1 MTKEDSYKSYS
12 IVKLSFVASKFV
24 IKNIQ
29 PVVAIG
35 LLSMKV
41 QLMLILLCCFC
52 FIVGCVKK
60 ENFALQHFSNLS
72 TLAEAVGKVADEL
85 FSQYST
91 STNVVIANGYKV
103 SDFTNEFILKISNNL
118 FTYFHLVTTAGIKEL
133 KGKQWRSNVFVIR
146 DLSDLQE
153 FYKSIRPE
161 IFIFNGYFLVVLVC
175 KDIVNIQSIF
185 ELFWKLEI
193 YMVNVIYENDNGAI
207 IVKTFMPLSR
217 RSCNDTT
224 PVVINEFIN
233 GTFSKPIDSEFFPRK
248 MRNLNK
254 CPIRVS
260 IANNSEPNIFAKIQ
274 PNGSYQLSGRD
285 IHLINALA
293 QSMNFS
299 INYTYIGDDG
309 YFLDNGTGQGTLKAV
324 LNGTA
329 DLSITD
335 WFLTASRLKFFGATS
350 SYISGL
356 IVFIV
361 FGGRELSTFE
371 KLIFPFDFLLWAL
384 IVMCFIVG
392 YIIIGFVKTRSMR
405 MQNLLFGDDVKNPYL
420 NMFVGFIGGAQNILP
435 TGNCARIILMAF
447 LMYSMVIRT
456 IYQGSFFDLMQSKRH
471 HKEVQS
477 IDEMVRMDYKI
488 YLHPG
493 IADFFQGTEILR
505 KRY

>member
-1 MTKEDSYKSYS
+1 
-12 IVKLSFVASKFV
+12 
-24 IKNIQ
+24 
-29 PVVAIG
+29 
-35 LLSMKV
+35 MKV
-41 QLMLILLCCFC
+41 QITLSLTCCFWL
-52 FIVGCVKK
+52 IVKCVKE
-60 ENFALQHFSNLS
+60 ENFALHHFTNFS
-72 TLAEAVGKVADEL
+72 TLAEAVSKVADEL
-85 FSQYST
+85 FSRYST
-91 STNVVIANGYKV
+91 STNVVIAEKGNSYEV
-103 SDFTNEFILKISNNL
+103 SDFSNEFVLKTSFSL
-118 FTYFHLVTTAGIKEL
+118 LTYFHLVTTTGITEPN
-133 KGKQWRSNVFVIR
+133 GSQWRSNIFIIR

-153 FYKSIRPE
+153 FHGRIRPE
-161 IFIFNGYFLVVLVC
+161 IFTFNGYFLVVLVG
-175 KDIVNIQSIF
+175 KDIVNIQDIF
-185 ELFWKLEI
+185 ELFWRLEI
-193 YMVNVIYENDNGAI
+193 YMVNVIYENDQGTI
-207 IVKTFMPLSR
+207 IVETFMPLSKNN
-217 RSCNDTT
+217 CNDTT
-224 PVVINEFIN
+224 PVLINEYTN
-233 GTFSKPIDSEFFPRK
+233 GKFSKLIDEDFFPRK

-285 IHLINALA
+285 IDLINALA

-324 LNGTA
+324 LDGTA

-335 WFLTASRLKFFGATS
+335 WFLKASRLKFFGVTS
-350 SYISGL
+350 SYISGS

-371 KLIFPFDFLLWAL
+371 KLIFPFDDLLWIL

-405 MQNLLFGDDVKNPYL
+405 LQNLLFGDDVKSPYL
-420 NMFVGFIGGAQNILP
+420 NIFVGFIGGAQNILP
-435 TGNCARIILMAF
+435 TGNFARIILMAF

-471 HKEVQS
+471 HKVVQS
-477 IDEMVRMDYKI
+477 IDEMIRKDFKI
-488 YLHPG
+488 YLSPG
-493 IADFFQGTEILR
+493 MADFFQGTEILR